1 MAPKL
6 PGPLKRF
13 LSFKFFF
20 LADFVLFIFFIILLN
35 RGKRQM
41 SRKKIVDSLR
51 PLTAD
56 ELSGNGRESE
66 KKRKY
71 KTNKQKI
78 VL

>member
-1 MAPKL
+1 M
-6 PGPLKRF
+6 
-13 LSFKFFF
+13 
-20 LADFVLFIFFIILLN
+20 
-35 RGKRQM
+35 
-41 SRKKIVDSLR
+41 VDSLR

-56 ELSGNGRESE
+56 ELSGKEKVK

>member
-1 MAPKL
+1 
-6 PGPLKRF
+6 
-13 LSFKFFF
+13 
-20 LADFVLFIFFIILLN
+20 
-35 RGKRQM
+35 M

>member
-1 MAPKL
+1 M
-6 PGPLKRF
+6 
-13 LSFKFFF
+13 
-20 LADFVLFIFFIILLN
+20 LFIFFIILLN

-66 KKRKY
+66 KRGNTKQ
-71 KTNKQKI
+71 TNKNCFVNGGMDGACKKQS
-78 VL
+78 